1 MRSPKRVD
9 IMLMLPVVAVI
20 LTHVFYHVGGGF
32 ICSSD
37 GKARKFLPGAG
48 RIYPHWWKWR
58 ATTRNMGEDG
68 FWVVGTIGALK
79 ALAFVYDVL
88 TYPVY
93 LILQRPWVKKS
104 LSAREKARVIH
115 SDDGSIT
122 YRTNLEPGPL
132 HVTLVRSGIDTMS
145 KMFHFAAKLHSNKPC
160 LGTRQILS
168 DDDEKQ
174 PNGRIFKKLLSTIFV
189 FYKTVI
195 ESCFVDPTNSL
206 FQYTLGDYTWKT
218 FTEAEEEAASFGR
231 GLRVLGQEPGMNMI
245 IFAETREEWM
255 VAAHGCFKQN
265 IPLVTIYATLGEDAI
280 IHGIN
285 ETEGTIVVTSHD
297 LLPKFKNILAHTPK
311 VKTLIYM
318 EDQLKRT
325 ETDGY
330 QEGVR
335 IISFSQVIK
344 DGKSTKIEEV
354 PPSATDT
361 AIIMYTSGST
371 GMPKGVLIT
380 HRNMIATLKAFS
392 DSVDICPDDIFLG
405 FLPLAHVF
413 ELLTESV
420 CFLCGVSIGYSTPL
434 TMIDTSSKIKKG
446 SKGDATVLKPT
457 ILNSVPLILDRISK
471 GIGDKVSKSSDFQKA
486 VFRFAYDYRKMWM
499 RRGFDTPL
507 LNRFVFG
514 KTRQLLGGRVRLV
527 LAGGAPLSPDTHELI
542 KVCVCVK
549 LTTGYGLTE
558 TCSLATVLDRHDMST
573 GRVGGPTTMNDIRL
587 VDWNDGNYR
596 VTDKPYPRG
605 EILIGGENVSP
616 GYYKLP
622 DKSSE
627 DFFEADG
634 KQWFK
639 SGDIGE
645 LHPDGVIKII
655 DRKKDLVKLQ
665 LGEYVSLGKVETEM
679 KTCPV
684 VENICVYG
692 DPTKQYTVALVV
704 PNAVPLSEIAAKIG
718 LTGLAFEELC
728 VNPAVE
734 KAVLKELAEHGNKS
748 KLQRFEIPAAI
759 KLCSEVWSPDMGLVT
774 AAFKLK
780 RKVIQDRYQHE
791 INRMYAS

>member
-1 MRSPKRVD
+1 M
-9 IMLMLPVVAVI
+9 
-20 LTHVFYHVGGGF
+20 
-32 ICSSD
+32 
-37 GKARKFLPGAG
+37 GA
-48 RIYPHWWKWR
+48 
-58 ATTRNMGEDG
+58 DG

-115 SDDGSIT
+115 SDDDSIT

-132 HVTLVRSGIDTMS
+132 HVTL
-145 KMFHFAAKLHSNKPC
+145 
-160 LGTRQILS
+160 
-168 DDDEKQ
+168 
-174 PNGRIFKKLLSTIFV
+174 
-189 FYKTVI
+189 
-195 ESCFVDPTNSL
+195 
-206 FQYTLGDYTWKT
+206 YTLGDYTWKT
-218 FTEAEEEAASFGR
+218 FEEVEEEAASFGR
-231 GLRVLGQEPGMNMI
+231 GLRILGQEPGMNMV
-245 IFAETREEWM
+245 IFAETRAEWM

-297 LLPKFKNILAHTPK
+297 LVPKFKNILPHTPK

-318 EDQLKRT
+318 EDQLKKT

-330 QEGVR
+330 KEGVR
-335 IISFSQVIK
+335 IISFSQVLK
-344 DGKSTKIEEV
+344 DGKSSKIEEV
-354 PPSATDT
+354 PPSANDT

-371 GMPKGVLIT
+371 GMPKGVQIT

-457 ILNSVPLILDRISK
+457 IINSVPLILDRISK
-471 GIGDKVSKSSDFQKA
+471 GIADKVSKSSDFQKA

-507 LNRFVFG
+507 LNR
-514 KTRQLLGGRVRLV
+514 VRLA

-542 KVCVCVK
+542 KVCLCVE
-549 LTTGYGLTE
+549 LIPGYGLTE

-627 DFFEADG
+627 DFFQADG

-665 LGEYVSLGKVETEM
+665 LGEYVSLGKVEAEM

-704 PNAVPLSEIAAKIG
+704 PNAVPLSEIAAKVG
-718 LTGLAFEELC
+718 LTGLTFEELC

>member
-1 MRSPKRVD
+1 MQITVSPHAVKGPTDVSRLSD
-9 IMLMLPVVAVI
+9 KGEGGRCPSATGPLIKFEGHSHEGLNESWVVRGSG
-20 LTHVFYHVGGGF
+20 L
-32 ICSSD
+32 S
-37 GKARKFLPGAG
+37 RFL
-48 RIYPHWWKWR
+48 
-58 ATTRNMGEDG
+58 RNMGADG

-115 SDDGSIT
+115 SDDDSIT

-132 HVTLVRSGIDTMS
+132 HVTLVRSGIDTMN
-145 KMFHFAAKLHSNKPC
+145 KMFHFVAKLHSNKPC

-174 PNGRIFKKLLSTIFV
+174 PNGRIFKK
-189 FYKTVI
+189 
-195 ESCFVDPTNSL
+195 
-206 FQYTLGDYTWKT
+206 YTLGDYTWKT
-218 FTEAEEEAASFGR
+218 FEEVEEEAASFGR
-231 GLRVLGQEPGMNMI
+231 GLRILGQEPGMNMV
-245 IFAETREEWM
+245 IFAETRAEWM

-265 IPLVTIYATLGEDAI
+265 IPLVTIYATLGEEAI

-297 LLPKFKNILAHTPK
+297 LVPKFKNILPHTPK

-318 EDQLKRT
+318 EDQLKKT

-330 QEGVR
+330 KEGVR
-335 IISFSQVIK
+335 IISFSQVLK
-344 DGKSTKIEEV
+344 DGKSSKIEEV

-371 GMPKGVLIT
+371 GMPKGVQIT

-457 ILNSVPLILDRISK
+457 IINSVP
-471 GIGDKVSKSSDFQKA
+471 
-486 VFRFAYDYRKMWM
+486 
-499 RRGFDTPL
+499 
-507 LNRFVFG
+507 
-514 KTRQLLGGRVRLV
+514 TRQLLGGRVRLA

-542 KVCVCVK
+542 KVCLCVE
-549 LTTGYGLTE
+549 LIPGYGLTE

-627 DFFEADG
+627 DFFQADG

-665 LGEYVSLGKVETEM
+665 LGEYVSLGKVEAEM

-704 PNAVPLSEIAAKIG
+704 PNAVPLSEIAAKVG
-718 LTGLAFEELC
+718 LTGLTFEELC